1 MNFNA
6 SPSGHPVGIELVWKE
21 SASLNGNTTLS
32 VTGAKPP
39 ELHEGDYIVGAAVGA
54 LSFMGGRVG
63 ASHVNVIL
71 RNNTGST
78 VALAEIP
85 LQIIRAQR

>member
-1 MNFNA
+1 MNFSA
-6 SPSGHPVGIELVWKE
+6 SPSGHPVGIELVLDE

-39 ELHEGDYIVGAAVGA
+39 ELHEGDYIVGANVDA

-63 ASHVNVIL
+63 VSQVNVIL

-78 VALAEIP
+78 VSVAEIP
-85 LQIIRAQR
+85 LQLIKARR